1 MPVSFT
7 KRSCLV
13 ASFILPDIY
22 MAWDGVVYRRLPIH
36 WFGVAVLWDREFDIG
51 ASFYNYND
59 IVYQ

>member
-1 MPVSFT
+1 
-7 KRSCLV
+7 
-13 ASFILPDIY
+13 

-59 IVYQ
+59 VVYQ